1 MTESRADGIIILL
14 GVLAGF
20 CQDADFFYGK
30 CTGGIR
36 SSAQWEHFGG
46 LYQRGLPMAAAA
58 GNIAQRGALFCLE
71 KPLILHFFNE

>member
-36 SSAQWEHFGG
+36 SSAWWEHFGG
-46 LYQRGLPMAAAA
+46 LHQRGLPMAAAA
-58 GNIAQRGALFCLE
+58 GNIVQMGVPFCLE

>member
-1 MTESRADGIIILL
+1 MTELRADGIIILL

-20 CQDADFFYGK
+20 CQDADFFHEK

-46 LYQRGLPMAAAA
+46 LYQRNLPVAAAA
-58 GNIAQRGALFCLE
+58 GNIAQRGAPFCLE
-71 KPLILHFFNE
+71 NPVILHFFNE

>member
-1 MTESRADGIIILL
+1 MTKLRADGIIILL

-20 CQDADFFYGK
+20 RQDADFFLGK

-36 SSAQWEHFGG
+36 SSARWEHFGG
-46 LYQRGLPMAAAA
+46 LYQRNLSVAAAA
-58 GNIAQRGALFCLE
+58 GNIAQRGMPFCLE

>member
-1 MTESRADGIIILL
+1 MTELKADGIIILL
-14 GVLAGF
+14 GVLACF
-20 CQDADFFYGK
+20 CQDADFFHGK

-36 SSAQWEHFGG
+36 SSARWEHFGG

-58 GNIAQRGALFCLE
+58 GNIAQMGMLFCLE

>member
-1 MTESRADGIIILL
+1 MTKLRAGDIIILL

-20 CQDADFFYGK
+20 CQDADFFHGK

-46 LYQRGLPMAAAA
+46 LHQRGLPTAAAA
-58 GNIAQRGALFCLE
+58 GNIAQSGLPFCLE

>member
-1 MTESRADGIIILL
+1 MTKLKAGDIIILL
-14 GVLAGF
+14 GILAGF
-20 CQDADFFYGK
+20 CQDADFFHGK

-36 SSAQWEHFGG
+36 SSAQGEHFGG
-46 LYQRGLPMAAAA
+46 LHQRNLPMAAAA

>member
-20 CQDADFFYGK
+20 CQDADFFHGK

-36 SSAQWEHFGG
+36 SSAQGEHFGG
-46 LYQRGLPMAAAA
+46 LHQRGLPMAVAA
-58 GNIAQRGALFCLE
+58 GNIAQMGALFCLE

>member
-1 MTESRADGIIILL
+1 MTELKAGDIITLL

-20 CQDADFFYGK
+20 CQDADFFHGK

-46 LYQRGLPMAAAA
+46 LHQRGLPVAAAA
-58 GNIAQRGALFCLE
+58 GNIAQSGLPFCLE
-71 KPLILHFFNE
+71 NPMILHFFNE

>member
-1 MTESRADGIIILL
+1 MTKLRADGIIILL

-20 CQDADFFYGK
+20 CQDADFFHGK

-46 LYQRGLPMAAAA
+46 LHQRGLPMAAAA
-58 GNIAQRGALFCLE
+58 GNIAQREAPFCLE
-71 KPLILHFFNE
+71 KPLILHFFNA

>member
-1 MTESRADGIIILL
+1 MTELKADGIIILL

-20 CQDADFFYGK
+20 CQDADFFHGK

-46 LYQRGLPMAAAA
+46 LHQRNLPMAAAA
-58 GNIAQRGALFCLE
+58 GNIAQRGMPFCLE
-71 KPLILHFFNE
+71 KPLVLHFFDE

>member
-20 CQDADFFYGK
+20 RQDADFFHGK

-46 LYQRGLPMAAAA
+46 LHQRGLPMAAAD
-58 GNIAQRGALFCLE
+58 GNIAQRGVLFCLE